1 MQNVKRSQYRLSL
14 VGMKE
19 TMLYR
24 ECVVRKII
32 KKEFDWAKRLLLPAG
47 CSPHAH
53 TGFLLLLWLHS
64 PKTCMSAWL
73 VNLNWLQERVCM
85 VVSLVCL
92 CVAPW
97 WIGNL
102 SEAYPASYSV
112 TAGTGS
118 SSLTPLKRIKRVQKM
133 DGWMD
138 VWLICNHF
146 SCCQCELWNKRRWFL
161 ALFTCQYWYL
171 RSIT

>member
-1 MQNVKRSQYRLSL
+1 MCSRKRN
-14 VGMKE
+14 E
-19 TMLYR
+19 
-24 ECVVRKII
+24 
-32 KKEFDWAKRLLLPAG
+32 KEFDWAKRFLLPAG
-47 CSPHAH
+47 CSPRAH
-53 TGFLLLLWLHS
+53 TGFFQLLWLHS

-102 SEAYPASYSV
+102 SEAYPASHSV

-133 DGWMD
+133 DGWMSGSYVIIFHAVNVNSEMKRGD
-138 VWLICNHF
+138 CWLCLHANIDI
-146 SCCQCELWNKRRWFL
+146 SDQ
-161 ALFTCQYWYL
+161 
-171 RSIT
+171 